1 MATSTVAERIVLD
14 QLNDAMRKWVDIQF
28 KDQTNTVIGLR
39 NQIMENDLPQLR
51 RVRWYV
57 MHDEVHAADLW
68 QRYIENTELEGELK
82 ETVFD
87 FYVTGAS
94 YIWLNT
100 PTDTASYDAFISHL
114 SRNLSWMERC
124 MLIPSDIK
132 QYAADNGKIEAFLKG
147 NHWAV
152 FLILLSMLDLQ

>member
-1 MATSTVAERIVLD
+1 MSTNAVTDLNVLD
-14 QLNDAMRKWVDIQF
+14 GLNRALRKWVDIQF
-28 KDQTNTVIGLR
+28 NDKTNTVVGLKEHV
-39 NQIMENDLPQLR
+39 MENDLPQMR
-51 RVRWYV
+51 RVRWYA

-68 QRYIENTELEGELK
+68 QRYVENVELEGELK

-100 PTDTASYDAFISHL
+100 PTATANYDAFIEHL
-114 SRNLSWMERC
+114 ASNLSWLARC
-124 MLIPSDIK
+124 KLVPGDIR
-132 QYAADNGKIEAFLKG
+132 QYAATHEQVTEFLKG